1 MNNDKDKES
10 SSSFRRVFKQ
20 IKQCISLIFIGTIV
34 GCIIMT
40 LFNLKGK
47 EKSKEVVPTTVD
59 VEETIETTNPHE
71 IITVQ
76 TVRSILQPAASLIT
90 SYYYYTDASTAKYSK
105 DLFGLELP
113 FTTNEI
119 VFTYDGVIGL
129 GVEMSEINYEID
141 EETKTITVELPDIGV
156 LTNNIDF
163 SSFEVPYE
171 KKSIFNDS
179 DFEKYSEMINELK
192 IHEKEK
198 VLSNTELLKNVEENT
213 KSVLRNFLTAAKATS
228 SYEVRFK

>member
-1 MNNDKDKES
+1 
-10 SSSFRRVFKQ
+10 
-20 IKQCISLIFIGTIV
+20 
-34 GCIIMT
+34 
-40 LFNLKGK
+40 
-47 EKSKEVVPTTVD
+47 
-59 VEETIETTNPHE
+59 
-71 IITVQ
+71 
-76 TVRSILQPAASLIT
+76 
-90 SYYYYTDASTAKYSK
+90 
-105 DLFGLELP
+105 
-113 FTTNEI
+113 
-119 VFTYDGVIGL
+119 
-129 GVEMSEINYEID
+129 MSEINYEID

-192 IHEKEK
+192 IYEKEK

-213 KSVLRNFLTAAKATS
+213 KSVLRNFLTATKATS